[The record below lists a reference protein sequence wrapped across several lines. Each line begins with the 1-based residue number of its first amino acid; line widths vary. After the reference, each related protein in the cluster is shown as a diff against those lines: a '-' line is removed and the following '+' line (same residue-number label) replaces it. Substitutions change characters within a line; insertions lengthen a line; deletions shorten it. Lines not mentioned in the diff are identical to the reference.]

1 MPGKGDKFFATHDK
15 VHGKM
20 IFITQLFKKQPLAC
34 LALVMEKETL
44 CADVMDEGVYII

>member
-34 LALVMEKETL
+34 LALVMENRL
-44 CADVMDEGVYII
+44 YADVMDEGVYII